1 MSVVSRAQMK
11 PSPFVASCARK
22 QQLAQRRKVFANE
35 GYSVEDLKANVPVT
49 AWVNPYINRL
59 VKRMT
64 FDFFCSKMV
73 LRKRK
78 RL

>member
-1 MSVVSRAQMK
+1 MK

-64 FDFFCSKMV
+64 FDFFLFKNGFEKKKKIMMTNDV
-73 LRKRK
+73 
-78 RL
+78 